1 MAETRD
7 VWDGRMH
14 THFSSSATR
23 AHRWLRASAA
33 VLLPATALSLVGL
46 AAPAHAANPDEDCVL
61 SGDAFACTLTYAFT
75 GAAQTLQVP
84 ADVSSVGVV
93 AVGAAGGAGGSTP
106 GRGAV
111 VSGNL
116 DVTPGATYYVVVGGP
131 GAHSQTA
138 GGGAGF
144 NGGGAAIGDSSTTGG
159 GGATD
164 LRTVPVGTAGSLES
178 RLVVAGGGGGVDV
191 GFSTGGDA
199 GLVGAPGAQGSGA
212 NSGPGQGGTQTAG
225 GAAGSTASGGI
236 AGTPGTLGQ
245 GGAGGRNYG
254 GGGGGGLY
262 GGGGAGG
269 ATGGTGSGGGGGSSL
284 APAGG
289 SVVVNSTGQAPQL
302 RITYTSP
309 ITDADVTV
317 GAHVVAAGVANPVSM
332 TVTDGVV
339 TEPVT
344 PETLTISPTG
354 GTTGATCTATAC
366 SATELGTY
374 TVTATYADEVRK
386 VTFDVSA
393 GPAAE
398 ITLSPAD
405 TTVEA
410 GAQAAYT
417 VTGTDEFGN
426 DLGDI
431 TADSL
436 VTVTGPSGSGLACP
450 QGVCSVDTVGD
461 HTVSA
466 STPGAGGAAV
476 TDTADLEV
484 VAADLAT
491 ITLSPGSASI
501 TSGQSRAYT
510 VAGADRFGNDL
521 GDVTAD
527 ATITVAPYAGG
538 TATACADATCAPTAA
553 GTYVVTATV
562 AGASDTATLVV
573 GASAT
578 TVTVTPVTGVEFGE
592 SVPVSAT
599 VTSPA
604 GPVDGTVQF
613 SLDGNALGAPV
624 AVSPTGSAS
633 VPDVAG
639 LRAGVHVIRAAYTST
654 SGAFSR
660 GEGVAAFLVEKAST
674 TTTVTAAPGRLTA
687 TVSGAGEPTGS
698 VRFFVDGA
706 EVGTAEL
713 DEGVAVL
720 EGTTH
725 DGGSVVGA
733 SYGGDADHAASSAS
747 TARSTPK
754 VTAKASGPERSG
766 WYSGPVTVSFTCGA
780 GVSTCPAPVVLSA
793 EGAGQYVTRTV
804 VADDGGV
811 ATITAG
817 PFNLD
822 LTAPAVTAPR
832 VGDGRTY
839 KGRARIAQ
847 CAGSDALSGLAGC
860 AVSTEGG
867 PFGAMASTVTA
878 TDVAGNATTRTVR
891 YEVLD
896 VWVAR
901 SRKDGSAWTVRRG
914 TGRVLHVM
922 STEAPRLA
930 GNGAISASRFKMAG
944 RKGGITHWVAT
955 ISPRGSVTPNRT
967 VALRLTSS
975 EGKQRVQVRIT
986 R

>member
-1 MAETRD
+1 
-7 VWDGRMH
+7 MH
-14 THFSSSATR
+14 THFSPSATR

-33 VLLPATALSLVGL
+33 VLLPATALSLVGF
-46 AAPAHAANPDEDCVL
+46 AAPAHAANPAEDCVL
-61 SGDAFACTLTYAFT
+61 TGNVFSCTLTYAYTGGQQTFT
-75 GAAQTLQVP
+75 VP
-84 ADVSSVGVV
+84 DDVNEISVV
-93 AVGAAGGAGGSTP
+93 AVGASGQTLTPNATRP

-111 VSGNL
+111 VSA
-116 DVTPGATYYVVVGGP
+116 DVSAVPGATYYVLVGGT
-131 GAHSQTA
+131 GGF
-138 GGGAGF
+138 GGGGGGY
-144 NGGGAAIGDSSTTGG
+144 NGGGASPNAGGG

-164 LRTVPVGTAGSLES
+164 LRTAPVADASSLTS
-178 RLVVAGGGGGVDV
+178 RLIVAGGGGGGDI
-191 GFSTGGDA
+191 SDTHGGDA
-199 GLVGAPGAQGSGA
+199 GLDGANGQGSNSPGA
-212 NSGPGQGGTQTAG
+212 GGTQTAG
-225 GAAGSTASGGI
+225 GNGGVGATAGVLGLGGN
-236 AGTPGTLGQ
+236 GRPTW
-245 GGAGGRNYG
+245 GGGGGGGFYG
-254 GGGGGGLY
+254 GGGGGS
-262 GGGGAGG
+262 
-269 ATGGTGSGGGGGSSL
+269 TGGLGSGGGGGSSL
-284 APAGG
+284 VPTGG
-289 SVVVNSTGQAPQL
+289 TVVVNSTGQAPQL

-309 ITDADVTV
+309 VTDADVTV
-317 GAHVVAAGVANPVSM
+317 GAHVVAAGIANPVSM

-339 TEPVT
+339 TAGVT
-344 PETLTISPTG
+344 PQSLTISPSG

-374 TVTATYADEVRK
+374 TVTATYADETRK

-398 ITLSPAD
+398 ITLSPAA
-405 TTVEA
+405 TTVAA

-426 DLGDI
+426 DLGDV

-466 STPGAGGAAV
+466 STPGAGGVAV
-476 TDTADLEV
+476 TDTADLDV

-501 TSGQSRAYT
+501 ASGQSRAYT
-510 VAGADRFGNDL
+510 VTGADAFGNDL
-521 GDVTAD
+521 GDVTED

-538 TATACADATCAPTAA
+538 AATACTDASCAPTAA

-578 TVTVTPVTGVEFGE
+578 TVAVTPVTGVEFGD
-592 SVPVSAT
+592 SVPVSAA

-613 SLDGNALGAPV
+613 SLDGTALGGPV
-624 AVSPTGSAS
+624 AIGSAGSAS

-639 LRAGVHVIRAAYTST
+639 LHAGVHVIRAAYTST

-660 GEGVAAFLVEKAST
+660 GEGVAAFLVEKAPT
-674 TTTVTAAPGRLTA
+674 TTAVTAAPGRLTA

-720 EGTTH
+720 EGTSH

-780 GVSTCPAPVVLSA
+780 GVSTCPSPVVLSA

-811 ATITAG
+811 ATVTAG

-891 YEVLD
+891 YQVLD

-930 GNGAISASRFKMAG
+930 RNGAISASRFKMAG

-955 ISPRGSVTPNRT
+955 VRPRGSVTPNRT

>member
-1 MAETRD
+1 MVGTRD
-7 VWDGRMH
+7 DWDGRMH

-23 AHRWLRASAA
+23 AHRWLRTSAA

-46 AAPAHAANPDEDCVL
+46 AAPAQAANPDEDCVL

-75 GAAQTLQVP
+75 GAEQTLEVP
-84 ADVSSVGVV
+84 ADVSSVEVV
-93 AVGAAGGAGGSTP
+93 AVGASGGVGGSTP

-111 VSGNL
+111 VSGSL
-116 DVTPGATYYVVVGGP
+116 AVTPGATYYVVVGGP

-191 GFSTGGDA
+191 GGSTGGDA
-199 GLVGAPGAQGSGA
+199 GLVGSPGVTGSGA
-212 NSGPGQGGTQTAG
+212 NSGPGQGATQDAG
-225 GAAGSTASGGI
+225 GAAGAS
-236 AGTPGTLGQ
+236 ASATPGTPGTLGQ
-245 GGAGGRNYG
+245 GGAGGANYG

-269 ATGGTGSGGGGGSSL
+269 ATTGVGSGGGGGSSL

-289 SVVVNSTGQAPQL
+289 SVVVNSTGQASQL
-302 RITYTSP
+302 RITYSSP

-317 GAHVVAAGVANPVSM
+317 GAHVVAASVANPVSM

-344 PETLTISPTG
+344 PESLTISPAG

-436 VTVTGPSGSGLACP
+436 VTVSGPSGSGVACP

-466 STPGAGGAAV
+466 STPGAGGVAV

-527 ATITVAPYAGG
+527 ATVTVAPYAGG
-538 TATACADATCAPTAA
+538 TATTCADATCAPTAA

-592 SVPVSAT
+592 SVPVSAA

-613 SLDGNALGAPV
+613 SLDGTALGAPV
-624 AVSPTGSAS
+624 AVTPTGSAS
-633 VPDVAG
+633 VPAVAG
-639 LRAGVHVIRAAYTST
+639 LHAGVHVIRAAYAST

-660 GEGVAAFLVEKAST
+660 GDAVAAFLVEKAST
-674 TTTVTAAPGRLTA
+674 TTTVTAAPGTLTA
-687 TVSGAGEPTGS
+687 TVTGAGEPTGS
-698 VRFFVDGA
+698 VRFLVDGV

-720 EGTTH
+720 EGTSH

-733 SYGGDADHAASSAS
+733 VYGGDADHAASSVS

-754 VTAKASGPERSG
+754 VSAKASGAGRSG
-766 WYSGPVTVSFTCGA
+766 WYSGPVTVSFECGA
-780 GVSTCPAPVVLSA
+780 NVKTCPAPVVLTA

-811 ATITAG
+811 ATVNAG

-847 CAGSDALSGLAGC
+847 CAGSDALSGLAAC
-860 AVSTEGG
+860 AVSTTGG
-867 PFGAMASTVTA
+867 PFGAMTSTVTA

-891 YEVLD
+891 YDVLD

-901 SRKDGSAWTVRRG
+901 SRQDGSAWTVRRG

-922 STEAPRLA
+922 STQAPRLA
-930 GNGAISASRFKMAG
+930 RNGAITASRFKMAG
-944 RKGGITHWVAT
+944 RKGEITHWVAT
-955 ISPRGSVTPNRT
+955 VRPRASVKPNRVVT
-967 VALRLTSS
+967 LRLTSS
-975 EGKQRVQVRIT
+975 EGKQGVRVRVT

>member
-1 MAETRD
+1 
-7 VWDGRMH
+7 MH
-14 THFSSSATR
+14 THSSSSATR
-23 AHRWLRASAA
+23 AHRWLRTSAA
-33 VLLPATALSLVGL
+33 VLLPATALSLVGF
-46 AAPAHAANPDEDCVL
+46 AAPAQAANPDEDCVL

-75 GAAQTLQVP
+75 GAEQTLQVP
-84 ADVSSVGVV
+84 SDVSSVEVV
-93 AVGAAGGAGGSTP
+93 AVGAAGGVGGSTP

-111 VSGNL
+111 VSGSL

-131 GAHSQTA
+131 GARSNTA

-144 NGGGAAIGDSSTTGG
+144 NGGGSATGDSSTSGG

-164 LRTVPVGTAGSLES
+164 LRTVAIGGAGSLES
-178 RLVVAGGGGGVDV
+178 RVLVAGGGGGVDV
-191 GFSTGGDA
+191 GGATGGDA
-199 GLVGAPGAQGSGA
+199 GLVGAPGVPGAGA
-212 NSGPGQGGTQTAG
+212 NSGPGQGATQDAG
-225 GAAGSTASGGI
+225 GAAGATASGSP
-236 AGTPGTLGQ
+236 GTPGTLGQ
-245 GGAGGRNYG
+245 GGAGGNNYG

-269 ATGGTGSGGGGGSSL
+269 ATSGVGSGGGGGSSL

-289 SVVVNSTGQAPQL
+289 SVVVNSAGQAPQL
-302 RITYTSP
+302 RITYSSP
-309 ITDADVTV
+309 ITDADLTV

-339 TEPVT
+339 TEGVT
-344 PETLTISPTG
+344 PQSLTISPTG

-374 TVTATYADEVRK
+374 TVTATYADETRK

-398 ITLSPAD
+398 ITLSPDA

-426 DLGDI
+426 DLGDV

-466 STPGAGGAAV
+466 STPGAGGVAV
-476 TDTADLEV
+476 TDTADLDV

-501 TSGQSRAYT
+501 ASGQSRAYT
-510 VAGADRFGNDL
+510 VVGADAFGNDL

-527 ATITVAPYAGG
+527 ATITVAPSTGG
-538 TATACADATCAPTAA
+538 PATACTDASCAPTAA

-573 GASAT
+573 GAAAT
-578 TVTVTPVTGVEFGE
+578 TVNVTPVDGVEFGDE
-592 SVPVSAT
+592 VPVSAT

-613 SLDGNALGAPV
+613 SLDGTALGGPV
-624 AVSPTGSAS
+624 AVGPAGSAS
-633 VPDVAG
+633 VPDVTG
-639 LRAGVHVIRAAYTST
+639 LHAGVHVIRAAYTST

-660 GEGVAAFLVEKAST
+660 GEGVAAFLVEKAPT

-754 VTAKASGPERSG
+754 VNAKATGTERSG

-811 ATITAG
+811 ATVTAG

-822 LTAPAVTAPR
+822 LTAPAVTASR

-847 CAGSDALSGLAGC
+847 CAGSDTLSGLAGC

-891 YEVLD
+891 YQVLD

-901 SRKDGSAWTVRRG
+901 SRKDGSAWTVGRG
-914 TGRVLHVM
+914 AGRVLHVM
-922 STEAPRLA
+922 STGAPRLA
-930 GNGAISASRFKMAG
+930 RNGAISSSRFKMAG
-944 RKGGITHWVAT
+944 RKGGITHWMAT
-955 ISPRGSVTPNRT
+955 IRPRGSVTPNRT

-975 EGKQRVQVRIT
+975 EGKQAVRVRIT